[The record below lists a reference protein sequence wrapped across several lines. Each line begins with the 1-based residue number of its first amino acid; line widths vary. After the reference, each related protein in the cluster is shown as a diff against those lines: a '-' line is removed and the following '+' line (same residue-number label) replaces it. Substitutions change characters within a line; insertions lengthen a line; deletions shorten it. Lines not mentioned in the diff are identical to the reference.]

1 MAFGDVIRF
10 ASSPSSSPHGI
21 GGDSNTIWHCD
32 FNSDN
37 IYELDTSDLST
48 IRSASSPSSDPYG
61 IGGNSNTIW
70 HCDLNS
76 DRIYELD
83 ADAPI
88 ISTVGSAFLMFV

>member
-10 ASSPSSSPHGI
+10 ASPPSGNATGIGGDSDTIWNCDNSSDNIYELDTSDFSTIRSASSPSSSPNGM

-32 FNSDN
+32 
-37 IYELDTSDLST
+37 LTSG
-48 IRSASSPSSDPYG
+48 RV
-61 IGGNSNTIW
+61 
-70 HCDLNS
+70 
-76 DRIYELD
+76 YELD